1 MRRPRNSHAIDPPY
15 DQILRGVLSFADFSG
30 AEATLRRLE
39 QLRQQYLAAG
49 DPKGVASCRQ
59 LAALGRQRAELIS
72 RNRRVAHNKRVQKKE
87 LANWF
92 RIWLETPDL
101 FADWLA
107 LRKKT
112 PAFLRL
118 QGADAVNSDG
128 QKRYIDDP
136 RN

>member
-15 DQILRGVLSFADFSG
+15 DKVLRGVLSFTDFSA
-30 AEATLRRLE
+30 AEATLQRLE

-49 DPKGVASCRQ
+49 DAKGVASCRR

-92 RIWLETPDL
+92 RIWLETPEL
-101 FADWLA
+101 FTDWLA
-107 LRKKT
+107 LRKEA
-112 PAFLRL
+112 PAFQRL
-118 QGADAVNSDG
+118 QGTDTVNSERR
-128 QKRYIDDP
+128 KRNIDEP
-136 RN
+136 GN